1 MTDLPPPIPTSPA
14 PPPIKPPIKPVGTG
28 ASRGT
33 RIVLALSLAANLAVA
48 GFVLGHKLD
57 RDGPGPG
64 NMARDL
70 AFGPFTEALSDGD
83 RRALAKTLYA
93 KAPGMRDARKS
104 MEADIS
110 AILTS
115 LLADPFDPSALDA
128 AFAAQNLRASEN
140 LRVAQTA
147 LREFLVGM
155 TPQDRIA
162 FANRLQKRMDRD
174 HKD

>member
-1 MTDLPPPIPTSPA
+1 M
-14 PPPIKPPIKPVGTG
+14 
-28 ASRGT
+28 
-33 RIVLALSLAANLAVA
+33 ALSLAANLAVA
-48 GFVLGHKLD
+48 GFVLGNKLD

-70 AFGPFTEALSDGD
+70 AFGPFTEALTD
-83 RRALAKTLYA
+83 RDRHALAKTLFA
-93 KAPGMRDARKS
+93 KAPGMRDARKA
-104 MEADIS
+104 MEADIF

-162 FANRLQKRMDRD
+162 FANRLQQRMDRD

>member
-1 MTDLPPPIPTSPA
+1 MTHLPPTA
-14 PPPIKPPIKPVGTG
+14 LPPIKPPVTG

-48 GFVLGHKLD
+48 GFVLGDALD
-57 RDGPGPG
+57 RHGPGPG

-70 AFGPFTEALSDGD
+70 AFGPFTEALTDSD
-83 RRALAKTLYA
+83 RRALAKTLFA
-93 KAPGMRDARKS
+93 KAPGMRDARKA

-110 AILTS
+110 AILST
-115 LLADPFDPSALDA
+115 LLADPFDPLALDA

-155 TPQDRIA
+155 TPQDRID
-162 FANRLQKRMDRD
+162 FANRLQQRMDRD